1 MTSTPTNTTTN
12 GSTSSM
18 STQSSTEPPTKK
30 QRSLLYRSVTDIQRI
45 LECPVCYNTPENPE
59 QANFCSNGHMLC
71 DGCHKK
77 IIDKKCPTCRS
88 EIWNDQ
94 TPLMPLMKQILSA
107 LPKVCPFPECEIQL
121 EEKERNDHVKNC
133 QHRLF
138 DCAMFSGMRF
148 CLSKV
153 TFKGCLKHFEEAHK
167 NKPRP
172 NTQGLI
178 QLRIPVND
186 ADINGTRSLTY
197 MKPYVTEFD
206 GHTFILRCLRENSL
220 YNIQLLL
227 LGNITEAEKY
237 SYEVKA
243 NTLNDAKFAMTFK
256 ADVISMDVPIAD
268 FAREKHSGTF
278 TFTNFMANKWILREV
293 NDNQKKLS
301 FDITIIK
308 NDEIQMLN

>member
-1 MTSTPTNTTTN
+1 
-12 GSTSSM
+12 M
-18 STQSSTEPPTKK
+18 STQSSTEPPAKK
-30 QRSLLYRSVTDIQRI
+30 QRSLSFKSVTDIQRI

-59 QANFCSNGHMLC
+59 QAHFCSNGHMLC

-77 IIDKKCPTCRS
+77 TMNKKCPTCRS

-107 LPKVCPFPECEIQL
+107 LPKVCPFPECEETQL
-121 EEKERNDHVKNC
+121 EAKDRDDHVKNC

-138 DCAMFSGMRF
+138 DCAMFGSPTIPGLNF
-148 CLSKV
+148 CKSKV
-153 TFKGCLKHFEEAHK
+153 TIGGCLKHFEEAHK
-167 NKPRP
+167 NKPKP
-172 NTQGLI
+172 NSQGRVKY
-178 QLRIPVND
+178 RIAVSD
-186 ADINGTRSLTY
+186 ADINGTRSVTRLW
-197 MKPYVTEFD
+197 KPYVTEFD
-206 GHTFILRCLRENSL
+206 GHTFILRCHRSTCW
-220 YNIQLLL
+220 YSIQLLL